1 MSNDLGSVP
10 SQIGVIAAC
19 IIIYGLFTAINTA
32 LGSSGRNTEKYQT
45 ACKLMQV
52 VSACLGAF
60 FASVTW
66 WSLAVYLV
74 VLLSLGQFFPRKLA
88 LQHDES
94 IAEKTSPLI
103 DAFSTLVRPVTFLLM
118 LAADILLK
126 LFRQETHVVDGSF
139 SEEEVMSMLEVGQES
154 GVLKEE
160 GKKMINSIFAF
171 DDKLAYEV
179 MTPRTDVF
187 MIDIDDPIEEYL
199 DDLMNLRYSRIPVYR
214 DDSDN
219 IIGILNVKDYFRKA
233 REESFETVE
242 IEPIL
247 RKAYFVPETKN
258 IDSLFFELQ
267 KLKQQIA
274 ILIDEYGGFSGIVTM
289 EDIIEQVMGDIDDE
303 YDEEEEIIDKVDDH
317 IYLVD
322 GDVSLDDLDE
332 ELGIELTSENSE
344 TIGGF
349 IIDMLGEIPDE
360 TAVGRIVAY
369 ENYELKIMAV
379 QDRRIERV
387 KIYILDNVPEEEV
400 TEETSGM
407 ER

>member
-1 MSNDLGSVP
+1 MSNDLGSAP

-19 IIIYGLFTAINTA
+19 IIVYGLFTAINTA
-32 LGSSGRNTEKYQT
+32 FGSSGRNTEKYQT
-45 ACKLMQV
+45 ACKLMQM

-60 FASVTW
+60 YSSMAW
-66 WSLAVYLV
+66 WTLAVYMV
-74 VLLSLGQFFPRKLA
+74 VLLSIGQFFPRKLG
-88 LQHDES
+88 LQHDEK
-94 IAEKTSPLI
+94 IA
-103 DAFSTLVRPVTFLLM
+103 DATESLLNTVATVVRPVTFLLM
-118 LAADILLK
+118 LTANILLK
-126 LFRQETHVVDGSF
+126 LFRQETQVVDGSF

-160 GKKMINSIFAF
+160 GRKMINSIFAF
-171 DDKLAYEV
+171 DDKLAYEC

-199 DDLMNLRYSRIPVYR
+199 DDLMALRYSRIPVYR

-219 IIGILNVKDYFRKA
+219 IIGILNVKDYFRQA
-233 REESFETVE
+233 REDSFETVE

-303 YDEEEEIIDKVDDH
+303 YDEEEEIIDKVDEN

-322 GDVSLDDLDE
+322 GDVNLDDLHE
-332 ELGIELTSENSE
+332 ELGVNLESETSE

-387 KIYILDNVPEEEV
+387 KIYILDKPAESTDSDAPAGE
-400 TEETSGM
+400 
-407 ER
+407 

>member
-19 IIIYGLFTAINTA
+19 IFVYGLFTAINTA
-32 LGSSGRNTEKYQT
+32 FGSSGRNTEKYQT
-45 ACKLMQV
+45 ACKLMQM

-60 FASVTW
+60 YSSVAW
-66 WSLAVYLV
+66 WGLAVYMV
-74 VLLSLGQFFPRKLA
+74 VLLSIGQFFPRKLG
-88 LQHDES
+88 LQHDEK
-94 IAEKTSPLI
+94 IA
-103 DAFSTLVRPVTFLLM
+103 DATETLLNTVATVVRPVTFLLM
-118 LAADILLK
+118 LAANILLK
-126 LFRQETHVVDGSF
+126 VFRQETQVVDGSF

-160 GKKMINSIFAF
+160 GRKMINSIFAF
-171 DDKLAYEV
+171 DDKLAYEC

-199 DDLMNLRYSRIPVYR
+199 DDLMALRYSRIPVYR

-219 IIGILNVKDYFRKA
+219 IIGILNVKDYFRQA
-233 REESFETVE
+233 REDSFETVA

-303 YDEEEEIIDKVDDH
+303 YDEEEEIIDKVDENS
-317 IYLVD
+317 YLVD
-322 GDVSLDDLDE
+322 GDVSLDDLAE
-332 ELGIELTSENSE
+332 ELGIDLQSENSE

-360 TAVGRIVAY
+360 NDVGRIVSFERY
-369 ENYELKIMAV
+369 EFKIMAV
-379 QDRRIERV
+379 QDRRIERI
-387 KIYILDNVPEEEV
+387 KIYILDEVPEAEDGSEK
-400 TEETSGM
+400 TE
-407 ER
+407 

>member
-19 IIIYGLFTAINTA
+19 IFVYGLFTAINTA
-32 LGSSGRNTEKYQT
+32 FGSSGRNTEKYQT
-45 ACKLMQV
+45 ACKLMQM

-60 FASVTW
+60 YSSVAW
-66 WSLAVYLV
+66 WGLAVYMV
-74 VLLSLGQFFPRKLA
+74 VLLSIGQFFPRKLG
-88 LQHDES
+88 LQHDEK
-94 IAEKTSPLI
+94 IA
-103 DAFSTLVRPVTFLLM
+103 DATETLLNTVATVVRPVTFLLM
-118 LAADILLK
+118 LTANILLK
-126 LFRQETHVVDGSF
+126 LFRQQTQVVDGSF

-160 GKKMINSIFAF
+160 GRKMINSIFAF
-171 DDKLAYEV
+171 DDKLAYEC

-199 DDLMNLRYSRIPVYR
+199 DDLMALRYSRIPVYR

-219 IIGILNVKDYFRKA
+219 IIGILNVKDYFRQA
-233 REESFETVE
+233 REDSFETVE

-303 YDEEEEIIDKVDDH
+303 YDEEEEIIDKVDEN

-322 GDVSLDDLDE
+322 GDVNLDDLHE
-332 ELGIELTSENSE
+332 ELGVNLESETSE

-360 TAVGRIVAY
+360 SAVGRIVAY

-387 KIYILDNVPEEEV
+387 KIYILDKPAENTDSDAAAGE
-400 TEETSGM
+400 
-407 ER
+407 

>member
-19 IIIYGLFTAINTA
+19 IIIYGIFTAINTA
-32 LGSSGRNTEKYQT
+32 LSASGKSTEKYQT
-45 ACKLMQV
+45 ACKLMQILAISV
-52 VSACLGAF
+52 GAF
-60 FASVTW
+60 YSALVW
-66 WSLAVYLV
+66 WMFVLYII
-74 VLLSLGQFFPRKLA
+74 VLLILGQYFPRKLA

-94 IAEKTSPLI
+94 IAAKSIPVIEAI
-103 DAFSTLVRPVTFLLM
+103 STLLRPVTFILM
-118 LAADILLK
+118 LTADILLK
-126 LFRQETHVVDGSF
+126 LFRQETQVTDGQF

-171 DDKLAYEV
+171 DDKLAYEC

-199 DDLMNLRYSRIPVYR
+199 DDLMMLRYSRIPVYR

-219 IIGILNVKDYFRKA
+219 IIGILNVKDYLRKA
-233 REESFETVE
+233 REESFESVD
-242 IEPIL
+242 IETIL

-332 ELGIELTSENSE
+332 ELGLDLQSENSE

-349 IIDMLGEIPDE
+349 IIDLLGEIPDE
-360 TAVGRIVAY
+360 NDVGRIVAY

-387 KIYILDNVPEEEV
+387 KIYILDKMSVEEEESEEQ
-400 TEETSGM
+400 TE
-407 ER
+407 RN

>member
-19 IIIYGLFTAINTA
+19 IFVYGLFTAINTA
-32 LGSSGRNTEKYQT
+32 FGSSGRNTEKYQT
-45 ACKLMQV
+45 ACKLMQM

-60 FASVTW
+60 YSSVTW
-66 WSLAVYLV
+66 WGLAVYMV
-74 VLLSLGQFFPRKLA
+74 VLLSIGQFFPRKLG
-88 LQHDES
+88 LQHDEK
-94 IAEKTSPLI
+94 IA
-103 DAFSTLVRPVTFLLM
+103 DATETLLNTVATVVCPVTFLLM
-118 LAADILLK
+118 LTANILLK
-126 LFRQETHVVDGSF
+126 LFRQETQVVDGSF

-160 GKKMINSIFAF
+160 GRKMINSIFAF
-171 DDKLAYEV
+171 DDKLAYEC

-199 DDLMNLRYSRIPVYR
+199 DDLMALRYSRIPVYR

-219 IIGILNVKDYFRKA
+219 IIGILNVKDYFRQA
-233 REESFETVE
+233 REDSFETVE

-303 YDEEEEIIDKVDDH
+303 YDEEEEIIDKVDEN

-322 GDVSLDDLDE
+322 GDVNLDDLHE
-332 ELGIELTSENSE
+332 ELGVNLESETSE

-360 TAVGRIVAY
+360 SAVGRIVAY

-387 KIYILDNVPEEEV
+387 KIYILDKPAESTDSDVSAGE
-400 TEETSGM
+400 
-407 ER
+407 

>member
-19 IIIYGLFTAINTA
+19 IFVYGLFTAINTA
-32 LGSSGRNTEKYQT
+32 FGSSGRNTEKYQT
-45 ACKLMQV
+45 ACKLMQM

-60 FASVTW
+60 YSSMAW
-66 WSLAVYLV
+66 WTLAVYMV
-74 VLLSLGQFFPRKLA
+74 VLLSIGQFFPRKLG
-88 LQHDES
+88 LQHDEK
-94 IAEKTSPLI
+94 IA
-103 DAFSTLVRPVTFLLM
+103 DATETLLNTVATVVRPVTFLLM
-118 LAADILLK
+118 LTTNILLK
-126 LFRQETHVVDGSF
+126 VFRQETQVVDGSF

-160 GKKMINSIFAF
+160 GRKMINSIFAF
-171 DDKLAYEV
+171 DDKLAYEC

-199 DDLMNLRYSRIPVYR
+199 DDLMALRYSRIPVYR

-219 IIGILNVKDYFRKA
+219 IIGILNVKDYFRQA
-233 REESFETVE
+233 REDSFETVA

-303 YDEEEEIIDKVDDH
+303 YDEEEEIIDKVDEN

-322 GDVSLDDLDE
+322 GDVNLDDLHE
-332 ELGIELTSENSE
+332 ELGVNLQSETSE

-360 TAVGRIVAY
+360 SAVGRIVAY

-387 KIYILDNVPEEEV
+387 KIYILDKPAEI
-400 TEETSGM
+400 TDSDTASG
-407 ER
+407 E

>member
-1 MSNDLGSVP
+1 MSNDLGSGP

-19 IIIYGLFTAINTA
+19 IIVYGLFTAINTA
-32 LGSSGRNTEKYQT
+32 FGSSGRNTEKYQT
-45 ACKLMQV
+45 ACKLMQM

-60 FASVTW
+60 YSSVEW
-66 WSLAVYLV
+66 WGMAVYMV
-74 VLLSLGQFFPRKLA
+74 VLLSIGQFFPRKLG
-88 LQHDES
+88 LQHDEK
-94 IAEKTSPLI
+94 IA
-103 DAFSTLVRPVTFLLM
+103 DATETILNTVATVVRPVTFLLM
-118 LAADILLK
+118 LAANILLK
-126 LFRQETHVVDGSF
+126 LFRQQTQVVDGSF

-160 GKKMINSIFAF
+160 GRKMINSIFAF
-171 DDKLAYEV
+171 DDKLAYEC

-199 DDLMNLRYSRIPVYR
+199 DDLMALRYSRIPVYR

-219 IIGILNVKDYFRKA
+219 IIGILNVKDYFRQA
-233 REESFETVE
+233 REDSFETVE

-303 YDEEEEIIDKVDDH
+303 YDEEEEIIDKVDEN

-322 GDVSLDDLDE
+322 GDVNLDDLNE
-332 ELGIELTSENSE
+332 EQGVNLESETSE

-360 TAVGRIVAY
+360 SDVGRIVTY
-369 ENYELKIMAV
+369 KNYELKIMAV

-387 KIYILDNVPEEEV
+387 KIYVLDKPADS
-400 TEETSGM
+400 TESDAPAGE
-407 ER
+407 

>member
-1 MSNDLGSVP
+1 MSNDLGSGP

-19 IIIYGLFTAINTA
+19 IIVYGLFTAINTA
-32 LGSSGRNTEKYQT
+32 FGSSGRNTEKYQT
-45 ACKLMQV
+45 ACKLMQM

-60 FASVTW
+60 YSSVEW
-66 WSLAVYLV
+66 WGMAVYMV
-74 VLLSLGQFFPRKLA
+74 VLLSIGQFFPRKLG
-88 LQHDES
+88 LQHDET
-94 IAEKTSPLI
+94 IA
-103 DAFSTLVRPVTFLLM
+103 DATETILNTVATVVRPVTFLLM
-118 LAADILLK
+118 LAANILLK
-126 LFRQETHVVDGSF
+126 LFRQQTQVVDGSF

-160 GKKMINSIFAF
+160 GRKMINSIFAF
-171 DDKLAYEV
+171 DDKLAYEC

-199 DDLMNLRYSRIPVYR
+199 DDLMALRYSRIPVYR

-219 IIGILNVKDYFRKA
+219 IIGILNVKDYFRQA
-233 REESFETVE
+233 REDSFETVE

-303 YDEEEEIIDKVDDH
+303 YDEEEEIIDKVDEN

-322 GDVSLDDLDE
+322 GDVNLDDLNE
-332 ELGIELTSENSE
+332 EQGVNLESETSE

-360 TAVGRIVAY
+360 SDVGRIVTY
-369 ENYELKIMAV
+369 KNYELKIMAV

-387 KIYILDNVPEEEV
+387 KIYVLDKPADS
-400 TEETSGM
+400 TDSDAPSG
-407 ER
+407 E

>member
-19 IIIYGLFTAINTA
+19 IIVYGLFTAINTA
-32 LGSSGRNTEKYQT
+32 FGSSGRNTEKYQT
-45 ACKLMQV
+45 ACKLMQM

-60 FASVTW
+60 YSSMAW
-66 WSLAVYLV
+66 WTLAVYMV
-74 VLLSLGQFFPRKLA
+74 VLLSIGQFFPRKLG
-88 LQHDES
+88 LQHDEK
-94 IAEKTSPLI
+94 IA
-103 DAFSTLVRPVTFLLM
+103 DATETLLNTVATVVRPVTFLLM
-118 LAADILLK
+118 LTANILLK
-126 LFRQETHVVDGSF
+126 LFRQETQVVDGSF

-160 GKKMINSIFAF
+160 GRKMINSIFAF
-171 DDKLAYEV
+171 DDKLAYEC

-199 DDLMNLRYSRIPVYR
+199 DDLMALRYSRIPVYR

-219 IIGILNVKDYFRKA
+219 IIGILNVKDYFRQA
-233 REESFETVE
+233 REDSFETVE

-303 YDEEEEIIDKVDDH
+303 YDEEEEIIDKVDEN

-322 GDVSLDDLDE
+322 GDVNLDDLHE
-332 ELGIELTSENSE
+332 ELGVNLESETSE

-360 TAVGRIVAY
+360 SAVGRIVAY

-387 KIYILDNVPEEEV
+387 KIYILDKPAESTDSDVSAGE
-400 TEETSGM
+400 
-407 ER
+407 

>member
-19 IIIYGLFTAINTA
+19 IFVYGLFTAINTA
-32 LGSSGRNTEKYQT
+32 FGSSGRNTEKYQT
-45 ACKLMQV
+45 ACKLMQM

-60 FASVTW
+60 YSSMAW
-66 WSLAVYLV
+66 WTLAVYMV
-74 VLLSLGQFFPRKLA
+74 VLLSIGQFFPRKLG
-88 LQHDES
+88 LQHDEK
-94 IAEKTSPLI
+94 IA
-103 DAFSTLVRPVTFLLM
+103 DATETLLNTVATVVRPVTFLLM
-118 LAADILLK
+118 LTANILLK
-126 LFRQETHVVDGSF
+126 LFRQQTQVVDGSF

-160 GKKMINSIFAF
+160 GRKMINSIFAF
-171 DDKLAYEV
+171 DDKLAYEC

-199 DDLMNLRYSRIPVYR
+199 DDLMALRYSRIPVYR

-219 IIGILNVKDYFRKA
+219 IIGILNVKDYFRQA
-233 REESFETVE
+233 REDSFETVE

-303 YDEEEEIIDKVDDH
+303 YDEEEEIIDKVDEN

-322 GDVSLDDLDE
+322 GDVNLDDLHE
-332 ELGIELTSENSE
+332 ELGVNLESETSE

-387 KIYILDNVPEEEV
+387 KIYILDKPAENTDSDAPAGE
-400 TEETSGM
+400 
-407 ER
+407 

>member
-1 MSNDLGSVP
+1 MSNDLGSAP

-19 IIIYGLFTAINTA
+19 IIVYGLFTAINTA
-32 LGSSGRNTEKYQT
+32 FGSSGRNTEKYQT
-45 ACKLMQV
+45 ACKLMQM

-60 FASVTW
+60 YSSVTW
-66 WSLAVYLV
+66 WGLAVYMV
-74 VLLSLGQFFPRKLA
+74 VLLSIGQFFPRKLG
-88 LQHDES
+88 LQHDEK
-94 IAEKTSPLI
+94 IA
-103 DAFSTLVRPVTFLLM
+103 DATETLLNTVATVVRPVTFLLM
-118 LAADILLK
+118 LTANILLK
-126 LFRQETHVVDGSF
+126 LFRQETQVVDGSF

-160 GKKMINSIFAF
+160 GRKMINSIFAF
-171 DDKLAYEV
+171 DDKLAYEC

-199 DDLMNLRYSRIPVYR
+199 DDLMALRYSRIPVYR

-219 IIGILNVKDYFRKA
+219 IIGILNVKDYFRQA
-233 REESFETVE
+233 REDSFETVE

-303 YDEEEEIIDKVDDH
+303 YDEEEEIIDKVDEN

-322 GDVSLDDLDE
+322 GDVNLDDLHE
-332 ELGIELTSENSE
+332 ELGVNLESETSE

-360 TAVGRIVAY
+360 SAVGRIVAY
-369 ENYELKIMAV
+369 ENFELKIMAV

-387 KIYILDNVPEEEV
+387 KIYILDKPAESTDSDVSAGE
-400 TEETSGM
+400 
-407 ER
+407 

>member
-19 IIIYGLFTAINTA
+19 IIVYGIFTAINTA
-32 LGSSGRNTEKYQT
+32 FGSSGRNTEKYQT
-45 ACKLMQV
+45 ACKLMQM

-60 FASVTW
+60 FSALQW
-66 WSLAVYLV
+66 WTLAVYMV
-74 VLLSLGQFFPRKLA
+74 VLLSIGQFFPRKLG
-88 LQHDES
+88 LQHDEK
-94 IAEKTSPLI
+94 IADVTASLLNTV
-103 DAFSTLVRPVTFLLM
+103 ATVLRPVTFILM

-126 LFRQETHVVDGSF
+126 LFRQQTQVVDGSF

-160 GKKMINSIFAF
+160 GRKMINSIFAF
-171 DDKLAYEV
+171 DDKLAYEC

-199 DDLMNLRYSRIPVYR
+199 DDLMMLRYSRIPVYR

-219 IIGILNVKDYFRKA
+219 IIGILNVKDYFRQA
-233 REESFETVE
+233 RENSFETVA

-267 KLKQQIA
+267 KMKQQIA

-332 ELGIELTSENSE
+332 ELGIDLQSENSE

-360 TAVGRIVAY
+360 NDVGRIVAF
-369 ENYELKIMAV
+369 ENYEFKIMAV

-387 KIYILDNVPEEEV
+387 KIYILDLVPDE
-400 TEETSGM
+400 TESEDPAN
-407 ER
+407 

>member
-1 MSNDLGSVP
+1 MSNDLGSAP

-19 IIIYGLFTAINTA
+19 IIVYGLFTAINTA
-32 LGSSGRNTEKYQT
+32 FGSSGRNTEKYQT
-45 ACKLMQV
+45 ACKLMQM

-60 FASVTW
+60 YSSVAW
-66 WSLAVYLV
+66 WGLAVYMV
-74 VLLSLGQFFPRKLA
+74 VLLSIGQFFPRKLG
-88 LQHDES
+88 LQHDEK
-94 IAEKTSPLI
+94 IA
-103 DAFSTLVRPVTFLLM
+103 DATETLLNTVATVVRPVTFLLM
-118 LAADILLK
+118 LTANILLK
-126 LFRQETHVVDGSF
+126 LFRQETQVVDGSF

-160 GKKMINSIFAF
+160 GRKMINSIFAF
-171 DDKLAYEV
+171 DDKLAYEC

-199 DDLMNLRYSRIPVYR
+199 DDLMALRYSRIPVYR

-219 IIGILNVKDYFRKA
+219 IIGILNVKDYFRQA
-233 REESFETVE
+233 REDSFETVE

-303 YDEEEEIIDKVDDH
+303 YDEEEEIIDKVDEN

-322 GDVSLDDLDE
+322 GDVNLDDLHE
-332 ELGIELTSENSE
+332 ELGVNLESETSE

-360 TAVGRIVAY
+360 SAVGRIVAY
-369 ENYELKIMAV
+369 ENFELKIMAV

-387 KIYILDNVPEEEV
+387 KIYILDKPAESTDSDVSAGE
-400 TEETSGM
+400 
-407 ER
+407 

>member
-1 MSNDLGSVP
+1 MSNDLGSGP

-19 IIIYGLFTAINTA
+19 IIVYGLFTAINTA
-32 LGSSGRNTEKYQT
+32 FGSSGRNTEKYQT
-45 ACKLMQV
+45 ACKLMQM

-60 FASVTW
+60 YSSVEW
-66 WSLAVYLV
+66 WGMAVYMV
-74 VLLSLGQFFPRKLA
+74 VLLSIGQFFPRKLG
-88 LQHDES
+88 LQHDET
-94 IAEKTSPLI
+94 IA
-103 DAFSTLVRPVTFLLM
+103 DATETILNTVATVVRPVTFLLM
-118 LAADILLK
+118 LAANILLK
-126 LFRQETHVVDGSF
+126 LFRQQTQVVDGSF

-160 GKKMINSIFAF
+160 GRKMINSIFAF
-171 DDKLAYEV
+171 DDKLAYEC

-199 DDLMNLRYSRIPVYR
+199 DDLMALRYSRIPVYR

-219 IIGILNVKDYFRKA
+219 IIGILNVKDYFRQA
-233 REESFETVE
+233 REDSFETVE

-303 YDEEEEIIDKVDDH
+303 YDEEEEIIDKVDEN

-322 GDVSLDDLDE
+322 GDVNLDDLNE
-332 ELGIELTSENSE
+332 EQGVNLESETSE

-360 TAVGRIVAY
+360 SDVGRIVTY
-369 ENYELKIMAV
+369 KNYELKIMAV

-387 KIYILDNVPEEEV
+387 KIYVLDKPVDSTDSDAPAGE
-400 TEETSGM
+400 
-407 ER
+407 